1 MHNLNRT
8 MKNYTLTILFLFS
21 TLIVF
26 AQDKNYEKGLKSFD
40 SKNYLKSFELLKP
53 FADNGDS
60 MAEFV
65 VGFCYFNPE
74 LKIKN
79 DSLAE
84 HYLLSSAEKLNT
96 KAMGFLSIFYFQ
108 KGLEN
113 EKFKVQSLVWAE
125 IAGSYDPIF
134 NETTTRFLIR
144 NYLNENELKQ
154 VEEILLNKKS
164 KFEKINIE
172 AFHSINKQLKNDN
185 ENSEKARIPENKLNL
200 IENPYSDWVYRWKRE
215 HFECDTMFYTAEIES
230 QIIDSTIINIKN
242 NKSFKIDYLYNG
254 NQSKPF
260 KITPD
265 EQNYLITELEKLK
278 NYRWEKDIFP
288 FSKRLE
294 QNEIQETFD
303 QTEKLATEKEK
314 NMCSIVY
321 TFSKPIFIR
330 NNTIALYLNQS
341 RYRTNY
347 TQLDFS
353 FYKLENERWEK
364 IVRVYSHY
372 ESAKE

>member
-1 MHNLNRT
+1 MR
-8 MKNYTLTILFLFS
+8 NYTLTILFLFS

-40 SKNYLKSFELLKP
+40 SKNYLKSFVLLKP
-53 FADNGDS
+53 FADKGDS
-60 MAEFV
+60 MAEFA

-84 HYLLSSAEKLNT
+84 HYLLSSAEKFNT

-125 IAGSYDPIF
+125 IAGSYDPVF

-164 KFEKINIE
+164 KFENISIE

-200 IENPYSDWVYRWKRE
+200 IEDPYSDWVYRWKSE
-215 HFECDTMFYTAEIES
+215 HFECDTMFYTAAIES

-254 NQSKPF
+254 NQPKPF

-278 NYRWEKDIFP
+278 NHRWEKDIFP
-288 FSKRLE
+288 FS
-294 QNEIQETFD
+294 
-303 QTEKLATEKEK
+303 
-314 NMCSIVY
+314 
-321 TFSKPIFIR
+321 
-330 NNTIALYLNQS
+330 
-341 RYRTNY
+341 
-347 TQLDFS
+347 
-353 FYKLENERWEK
+353 
-364 IVRVYSHY
+364 
-372 ESAKE
+372 